1 MLDPGHFVHQL
12 QERGFAFFSGV
23 PCSYLKGFINA
34 AQDLGEYIIAANE
47 GDAVAVCAG
56 AFLGGKKPVVL
67 MQNSGLTNA
76 MSPLTSLCA
85 VFRIP
90 VLVFVS
96 LRGEEG
102 VPDEP
107 QHALTGKITIPLLD
121 LMGIPW
127 EYLSGDPREAAGQLD
142 RAARTIDQGEI
153 FAFVVRKDT
162 FALYPAPR
170 NEEMRVPSGRTDS
183 PYGEDT
189 LPLRSDAL
197 AVIRS
202 AQDSR
207 TFLIATTGYTSREVS
222 VTGTGK
228 NEFSMIGSM
237 GCAASIGLGLALAR
251 PDRSFIIVDGDG
263 ALLMRLG
270 SLATTGWYR
279 PKNLLHILLDN
290 SSYES
295 TGGQPTVA
303 GVVDFAG
310 TAASCGY
317 PKTVQAHNL
326 EDLRRYVSAWRQ
338 DPRLTFIHLKIQQGT
353 LENLG
358 RPATPPPQMRERFM
372 DDLRGPYP

>member
-1 MLDPGHFVHQL
+1 MLDPGHFLHQL
-12 QERGFAFFSGV
+12 QERGFDFFSGV
-23 PCSYLKGFINA
+23 PCSYLKGLINA
-34 AQDLGEYIIAANE
+34 AEDLGEYIIAANE

-56 AFLGGKKPVVL
+56 AYMGGKKPVVL

-76 MSPLTSLCA
+76 LSPLTSLCA

-90 VLVFVS
+90 VLAFVS

-121 LMGIPW
+121 LLGIPW
-127 EYLSGDPREAAGQLD
+127 EYLSDDSGKAAVQLD
-142 RAARTIDQGEI
+142 RAARTIDRGEM

-162 FALYPAPR
+162 FASYPAR
-170 NEEMRVPSGRTDS
+170 DEETRIPSGRTEAH
-183 PYGEDT
+183 PGEDA

-202 AQDSR
+202 VQDSR
-207 TFLIATTGYTSREVS
+207 TFLVATTGYTSRELS
-222 VTGTGK
+222 VTGDGK
-228 NEFSMIGSM
+228 NGFSMIGSM

-270 SLATTGWYR
+270 SLATAGWYR

-295 TGGQPTVA
+295 TGGQQTVA

-317 PKTVQAHNL
+317 QKAVQAH
-326 EDLRRYVSAWRQ
+326 DLGDLSRYLSAWKQ

-353 LENLG
+353 YENLG
-358 RPATPPPQMRERFM
+358 RPATPPPQMRVRFM
-372 DDLRGPYP
+372 QDLGDGNR